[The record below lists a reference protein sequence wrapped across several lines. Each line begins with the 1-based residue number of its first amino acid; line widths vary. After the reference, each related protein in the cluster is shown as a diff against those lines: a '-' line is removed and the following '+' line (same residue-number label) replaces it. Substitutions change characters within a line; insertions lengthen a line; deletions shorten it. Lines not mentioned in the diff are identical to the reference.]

1 MVLAMG
7 GAFFAGAGS
16 YPAVIRQ
23 SSGSCRECIFCS
35 GPGSHPA
42 VIRQSSHILSTAILS
57 RAMVLSRDLRVSGN
71 HLGDLTVA
79 QSICRDLD
87 MGECESRPDLVKRVV
102 KAVQKRKW
110 HTVSEAVLCVAEAV
124 ANMNLRR

>member
-1 MVLAMG
+1 MQFEGFDLGLGWVFNGFGHGRCIFCRGRQLP
-7 GAFFAGAGS
+7 GS
-16 YPAVIRQ
+16 HPAVIRQ
-23 SSGSCRECIFCS
+23 VPGMHFCS

-42 VIRQSSHILSTAILS
+42 VIR
-57 RAMVLSRDLRVSGN
+57 
-71 HLGDLTVA
+71 

>member
-1 MVLAMG
+1 MKNLRHLEKNSDWVSELRSVQSRYSFDSAFDLDVERFETALNKVL
-7 GAFFAGAGS
+7 
-16 YPAVIRQ
+16 
-23 SSGSCRECIFCS
+23 
-35 GPGSHPA
+35 GPESE
-42 VIRQSSHILSTAILS
+42 
-57 RAMVLSRDLRVSGN
+57 DLRVSGN

-79 QSICRDLD
+79 PSICRDLG
-87 MGECESRPDLVKRVV
+87 MGECESRLDLVKRVV

>member
-1 MVLAMG
+1 MQFEGFDLGFWLGFSMVLSMG

-23 SSGSCRECIFCS
+23 VPGMHFCS

-42 VIRQSSHILSTAILS
+42 VIRQS
-57 RAMVLSRDLRVSGN
+57 
-71 HLGDLTVA
+71 
-79 QSICRDLD
+79 ICRDLD
-87 MGECESRPDLVKRVV
+87 MGECESSPDLVKRVV